1 MQRPVP
7 ISPKNEILVGVTC
20 TGVSTYVCKKIKRTG
35 TTAETGCGLLR
46 NRLAKRKLRPHHQ
59 THQPEP
65 PTHS

>member
-7 ISPKNEILVGVTC
+7 ISPKNEILVGVTY
-20 TGVSTYVCKKIKRTG
+20 TGYPLCVYKKIRRTG
-35 TTAETGCGLLR
+35 TTAGTGCGLLR

-65 PTHS
+65 LTHS